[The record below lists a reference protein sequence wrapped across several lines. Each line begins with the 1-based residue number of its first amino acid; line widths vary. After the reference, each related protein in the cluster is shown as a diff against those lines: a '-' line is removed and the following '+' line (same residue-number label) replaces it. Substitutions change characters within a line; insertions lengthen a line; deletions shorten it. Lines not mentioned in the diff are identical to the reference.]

1 MHTTGVIRVER
12 PSKTSTYYGRG
23 ASRLEA
29 ACLAM
34 ICVFTQASFAAS
46 PVTDIA
52 IVGAGI
58 AGLAAALESARA
70 GNQVLVVDMSTV
82 GGGHAI
88 VSNGAVSLVNTPFQR
103 QRGISDSEELARK
116 DFLERGEDAD
126 ADWVELY
133 VRDSKRSIYDWLTAL
148 GVTFDNLGQ
157 PPGNSVPRLHFTH
170 GKGWGLVGPLYREC
184 LRYPNIRFVWAS
196 KVEKLDIAKNG
207 SVVGFTATNLRTGKR
222 TSFRAKNVIIATG
235 GFGSNLQLIRE
246 NWPSWLPQ
254 PGRLLAGASESA
266 VGSGLQMIQDAGG
279 AVSRLDHQWNY
290 VLGLPDPNDPQHMHG
305 LASFDSRSIWVNR
318 EGKRF
323 TREFGDPKINLPDLL
338 HQTAKTYWAVFDS
351 DGVSNFSI
359 TLAGWEDQQYVD
371 KLVFQTAGV
380 AVEAESLDQ
389 LGKKLAIP
397 PEDLVETVHRYNHF
411 VTQGDDADFHTFGPT
426 TSPKPHRI
434 QKSPFYA
441 VQFFPITRKTMGG
454 VSVDLQCRVLSRTGT
469 VIPGLFAVGEV
480 TGFAG
485 INGKAALE
493 GTFLGPGVLMGRI
506 AGRSAGSNARRSQ
519 NIKLR
524 SVPTHDVSGTFANDA
539 CTECHDLAKAVGR
552 NRPGFWH
559 FEQAHKIVLVRQY
572 RCAECHQTFYPF
584 KSDRHRLDH
593 LATTNSCVTCHGVQ
607 RTEQKSAD
615 VWQIPI
621 D

>member
-1 MHTTGVIRVER
+1 MIRVKA
-12 PSKTSTYYGRG
+12 PSKTSAYRVRV
-23 ASRLEA
+23 ARRLEA
-29 ACLAM
+29 ACLVT
-34 ICVFTQASFAAS
+34 ICVFTKASFATA
-46 PVTDIA
+46 PPTDIA

-58 AGLAAALESARA
+58 AGLSAALESARA
-70 GNQVLVVDMSTV
+70 GNRVLIVDMSTV

-103 QRGISDSEELARK
+103 QRGISDSARLARK
-116 DFLERGEDAD
+116 DFLERGEDAN
-126 ADWVELY
+126 ADWVDLY

-148 GVTFDNLGQ
+148 GVRFDNLGQ

-207 SVVGFTATNLRTGKR
+207 NVVGFTATNLRTGKR
-222 TSFRAKNVIIATG
+222 TSFRVKSVIIATG

-254 PGRLLAGASESA
+254 PGRVVAGASESA
-266 VGSGLQMIQDAGG
+266 VGSGLRMVQDAGG

-290 VLGLPDPNDPQHMHG
+290 VLGLPDPEDPQHMHG

-323 TREFGDPKINLPDLL
+323 TREFDDPKINLPDLL
-338 HQTAKTYWAVFDS
+338 HQTDKTYWAVFDS
-351 DGVSNFSI
+351 DGVNSFSI
-359 TLAGWEDQQYVD
+359 TLAGWENQQDVN
-371 KLVFQTAGV
+371 KLIFQTAGV
-380 AVEAESLDQ
+380 AVEADSLDQ
-389 LGKKLAIP
+389 LGKKAAIS
-397 PEDLVETVHRYNHF
+397 PEDLVETVHRYNRL

-426 TSPKPHRI
+426 TSPKSHRI
-434 QKSPFYA
+434 EKPPFYA

-454 VSVDLQCRVLSRTGT
+454 VTVDLQCRVLSRLGT
-469 VIPGLFAVGEV
+469 AIPGLFAVGEV

-506 AGRSAGSNARRSQ
+506 AGRRAATNARRSQ
-519 NIKLR
+519 NTKLR
-524 SVPTHDVSGTFANDA
+524 PLPTHDVPGIFASDA
-539 CTECHDLAKAVGR
+539 CTGCHDLAKEVGR

-559 FEQAHKIVLVRQY
+559 FEHAHKMVLARQY
-572 RCAECHQTFYPF
+572 SCAECHQTFYPF
-584 KSDRHRLDH
+584 KPERHRLDH
-593 LATTNSCVTCHGVQ
+593 LVMTNSCATCHGVQ

-615 VWQIPI
+615 VRQIPI